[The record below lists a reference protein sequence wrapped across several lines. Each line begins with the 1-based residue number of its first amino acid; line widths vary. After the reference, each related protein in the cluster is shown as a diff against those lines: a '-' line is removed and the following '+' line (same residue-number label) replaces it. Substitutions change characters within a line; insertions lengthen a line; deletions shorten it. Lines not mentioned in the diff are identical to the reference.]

1 MGETFSG
8 IYDAHGEY
16 GLYIP
21 SSASRKG
28 FFLPPERKLR
38 SFRFDMKVR
47 LFQFCKFSFYST
59 PSSPSLLPPFLCIH
73 PPPSPSSSV
82 PLSSFISTV
91 HFIPFALS
99 LAYFISCQLGGSVR
113 EGKGAVVNIGD
124 NVGLFCDSSIQLYI
138 FILLCIYYC
147 IIIIMMIEKETN
159 EMKFF
164 FILLFI
170 KKNNTI
176 EVRKI
181 FKMIRVQF
189 PLGNG
194 DDICKRQFIMKTRDK
209 DTAAECISRL
219 TFNFPF
225 IQVLQSPTLFVFR
238 GPMINNNRLLWNV
251 PLPPQGVILK
261 NELQVLII
269 IFDGIILPFPSFLHS
284 SLSIF
289 LPFTSSPLPY
299 ISFYL
304 P

>member
-113 EGKGAVVNIGD
+113 EGKGAVVNIWVFGIMWD
-124 NVGLFCDSSIQLYI
+124 YFAILVYNCIYTTVY
-138 FILLCIYYC
+138 ILLYYY
-147 IIIIMMIEKETN
+147 N
-159 EMKFF
+159 
-164 FILLFI
+164 
-170 KKNNTI
+170 
-176 EVRKI
+176 
-181 FKMIRVQF
+181 
-189 PLGNG
+189 
-194 DDICKRQFIMKTRDK
+194 DD
-209 DTAAECISRL
+209 
-219 TFNFPF
+219 
-225 IQVLQSPTLFVFR
+225 
-238 GPMINNNRLLWNV
+238 
-251 PLPPQGVILK
+251 
-261 NELQVLII
+261 
-269 IFDGIILPFPSFLHS
+269 
-284 SLSIF
+284 
-289 LPFTSSPLPY
+289 
-299 ISFYL
+299 
-304 P
+304 